1 MRIRPIAA
9 LVSVAAVAALSTAC
23 EDPGAEAD
31 TPAKPPASDQ
41 PEQPDQPEKSE
52 EPEQPEASETPEKEV
67 DADLGKTLKLG
78 ETTLV
83 THDSGT
89 SKTTMEVTTRTVVK
103 GDVADLEDVRLDGK
117 EREMVP
123 YYVTVNYRY
132 VDGDAPRVP
141 SLGVTPKLRD
151 GRGEEADR
159 IFTTDDDVAQCVN
172 NRPQQLAKGEDFTSC
187 RVFLVGKSEKA
198 ANVAYQSNFREQP
211 VVWKVED

>member
-1 MRIRPIAA
+1 
-9 LVSVAAVAALSTAC
+9 
-23 EDPGAEAD
+23 
-31 TPAKPPASDQ
+31 
-41 PEQPDQPEKSE
+41 
-52 EPEQPEASETPEKEV
+52 
-67 DADLGKTLKLG
+67 
-78 ETTLV
+78 
-83 THDSGT
+83 
-89 SKTTMEVTTRTVVK
+89 MEVTTRTVVK
-103 GDVADLEDVRLDGK
+103 GEVAELEDVRLDGK

-132 VDGDAPRVP
+132 VDGEAPRVP

-172 NRPQQLAKGEDFTSC
+172 SRPQQLAKGEDFTSC

-198 ANVAYQSNFREQP
+198 ANVAYQSNFREDP